1 MAENVSIYRINEQAN
16 HKLPLK
22 ILVCCNK
29 PESLPSLNDGILF
42 TIQSGKALTDTDLHM
57 QADDELNGQPCDNI
71 STKNESYGEFTAMYW
86 AWKHLRTIYPDVKYV
101 GWSHYRRL
109 FAFDDTGSV
118 QAKILKPES
127 EIANYKA
134 DWQSVIKILDAGKII
149 LVKPEK
155 LSPTVQKHFQGI
167 HYLADYEVLK
177 GVIREYFPDYYD
189 DFINVMERN
198 SEISLYCMFV
208 MKYDDFVKYCE
219 WLFAVLEKV
228 EPQIP
233 YQYYDAYQK
242 RVLAFMAER
251 LINVYVR
258 KNKMNVEYRS
268 IYFYSGST
276 GSAVHYSKFVVS
288 VHNVLHMFRSFCR
301 KHNIFWPLKMNKN
314 TILRALKKFPLKH

>member
-1 MAENVSIYRINEQAN
+1 MCYYNNYMLPPLDDGVLFLLQAG
-16 HKLPLK
+16 KS
-22 ILVCCNK
+22 VNK
-29 PESLPSLNDGILF
+29 
-42 TIQSGKALTDTDLHM
+42 ADLHM
-57 QADDELNGQPCDNI
+57 QADNELNGQPCDNI
-71 STKNESYGEFTAMYW
+71 SDKNESYSELTALYW
-86 AWKHLRTIYPDVKYV
+86 AWKHLRTLYPDVKYV

-109 FAFDDTGSV
+109 FVFDETDNV
-118 QAKILKPES
+118 HAKILQPES

-134 DWQSVIKILDAGKII
+134 DWQEVIKTLDAGKIF
-149 LVKPEK
+149 LVRPEK

-167 HYLADYEVLK
+167 HYLADYDVLK
-177 GVIREYFPDYYD
+177 RVIREHFPDYYE
-189 DFINVMERN
+189 DFINVMEHN
-198 SEISLYCMFV
+198 SDISLYCMFV
-208 MKYDDFVKYCE
+208 MKYDDFVKYCD
-219 WLFAVLEKV
+219 WLFAVLGKV

-242 RVLAFMAER
+242 RVLAFMADR